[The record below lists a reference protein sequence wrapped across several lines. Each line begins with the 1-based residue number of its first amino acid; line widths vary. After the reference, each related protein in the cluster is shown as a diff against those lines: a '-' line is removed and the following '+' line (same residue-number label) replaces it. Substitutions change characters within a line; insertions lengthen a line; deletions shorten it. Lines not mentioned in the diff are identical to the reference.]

1 MRTAISLA
9 LWALSLGAASA
20 AIPETAREAFADG
33 RYLAAAKS
41 AEAEGSADALA
52 FAARAEIADAIT
64 RADGLCLDCLI
75 RAEATAKRA
84 IERDPKHAEGYVQL
98 AITIGFRGRLVSTME
113 AQSEGLAEK
122 GRAAIDSAL
131 ALDPANSWA
140 RASLGGWHLEIVNRA
155 GSILASLLYGADEDE
170 GLSNFRKALTAE
182 PGSMLLHYHY
192 ALSILALDAKRF
204 KEDALAAL
212 RAGYKD
218 PRADALTTFTRR
230 RADALIERIGAGDI
244 DKVTALVRR
253 FQGYPDAT
261 EKAGGR

>member
-98 AITIGFRGRLVSTME
+98 AIAIGFRGRLVSTLE

-122 GRAAIDSAL
+122 GRAAIDNAL
-131 ALDPANSWA
+131 ALDPTNSWA
-140 RASLGGWHLEIVNRA
+140 RASLGGWHLEVVNRA
-155 GSILASLLYGADEDE
+155 GSILASLVYGADEEE
-170 GLSNFRKALTAE
+170 GLANFRRALISD
-182 PGSMLLHYHY
+182 PGSLLLHYHY
-192 ALSILALDAKRF
+192 ALSILALDAERF
-204 KEDALAAL
+204 RGEALAKL
-212 RAGYKD
+212 QAGYKD
-218 PRADALTTFTRR
+218 PRADALTQFTRR
-230 RADALIERIGAGDI
+230 RTDALMEKLTSGDEIE
-244 DKVTALVRR
+244 TLVRR
-253 FQGYPDAT
+253 FQGYPD
-261 EKAGGR
+261 